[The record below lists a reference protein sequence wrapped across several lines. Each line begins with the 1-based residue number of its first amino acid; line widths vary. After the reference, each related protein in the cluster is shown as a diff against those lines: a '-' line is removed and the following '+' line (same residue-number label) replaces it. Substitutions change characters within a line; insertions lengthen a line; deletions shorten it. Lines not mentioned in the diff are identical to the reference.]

1 MRTSILFFG
10 FVLAFLA
17 TGCAEELSLP
27 EELIG
32 TYTTSEQTYADRSLE
47 LTSREVVF
55 GLGEAGMSRHLIESV
70 SREDDQGK
78 TLYTLAYAGEGG
90 TDHLIFYHDVARGG
104 SIVLHNQTSIT
115 WTRQGAEK

>member
-1 MRTSILFFG
+1 MRASVLLLG
-10 FVLAFLA
+10 VALAFLG
-17 TGCAEELSLP
+17 TGCAEEPPLP

-32 TYTTSEQTYADRSLE
+32 TYTTSEQTYAERSLE

-55 GLGEAGMSRHLIESV
+55 GLGDAGTSRHVIESV
-70 SREDDQGK
+70 SREDDQAK

-90 TDHLIFYHDVARGG
+90 TDHLIFYHDAAHGG

-115 WTRQGAEK
+115 WSRQGAEQ